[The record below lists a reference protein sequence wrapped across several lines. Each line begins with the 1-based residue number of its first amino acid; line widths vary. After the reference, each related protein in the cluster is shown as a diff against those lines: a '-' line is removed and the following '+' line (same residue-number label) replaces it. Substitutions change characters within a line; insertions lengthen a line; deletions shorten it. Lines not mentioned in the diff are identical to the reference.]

1 MNGKTFQ
8 GIVRQEKF
16 EISFLLV
23 LRILI
28 VCRLV
33 IQIAIRR
40 RVFYRNVFFDR
51 LLIGEAYG
59 FGGKL
64 GKTYVRAYRNK
75 WIAPIP
81 EEAALGK
88 KGRSVPA
95 VQIQVGVIQSSGM
108 VKMSSVAI
116 FSHQLD

>member
-51 LLIGEAYG
+51 LLIGEAYAN
-59 FGGKL
+59 L
-64 GKTYVRAYRNK
+64 VDALQ
-75 WIAPIP
+75 P
-81 EEAALGK
+81 ELEIFADDLAFDGD
-88 KGRSVPA
+88 
-95 VQIQVGVIQSSGM
+95 VITEM
-108 VKMSSVAI
+108 VKRNLTDANVFILSPR
-116 FSHQLD
+116 